1 MNVFQSLLVSKLTII
16 KTKPV
21 IDSMQ
26 DLVAKENVK
35 GLVPIELEIQEVLKD
50 SGIPLYEEAWE
61 KLKLTTSTFDEVLSE
76 TSYREVMEGKACIV
90 HGQLILKSVL
100 QEYFQTNGRCDFH
113 LSENYF
119 FPFPLLMGLRKTL
132 PKEFQ
137 RKFNSGKKIVNID
150 LFVLFYGS
158 VLRFSEDFTMP
169 FSEDFY
175 LPSPEEL
182 KVQEIN
188 VSTPTLKAGA
198 IHFGKYCDEQCKEFM
213 LCRKEEND
221 PRRCVQEG
229 KEVTACGIEFFQ
241 KVKQHCKNEFE
252 QYADCLEWNS
262 PAMHVQYCRKTQAV
276 LDKCMLE
283 KLNIERPYLGYFTE
297 IRTHKTNRPHPGPPL
312 PRKEYVDDR
321 PSLPPDYPIE
331 DAKFGSAWFMY
342 N

>member
-137 RKFNSGKKIVNID
+137 RKFNSG
-150 LFVLFYGS
+150 
-158 VLRFSEDFTMP
+158 
-169 FSEDFY
+169 
-175 LPSPEEL
+175 
-182 KVQEIN
+182 
-188 VSTPTLKAGA
+188 
-198 IHFGKYCDEQCKEFM
+198 
-213 LCRKEEND
+213 
-221 PRRCVQEG
+221 
-229 KEVTACGIEFFQ
+229 
-241 KVKQHCKNEFE
+241 
-252 QYADCLEWNS
+252 
-262 PAMHVQYCRKTQAV
+262 
-276 LDKCMLE
+276 
-283 KLNIERPYLGYFTE
+283 
-297 IRTHKTNRPHPGPPL
+297 
-312 PRKEYVDDR
+312 
-321 PSLPPDYPIE
+321 
-331 DAKFGSAWFMY
+331 
-342 N
+342 